1 MGGRYRRPRP
11 HPASLLILSQFYE
24 PNPSRERD
32 LSSRTASY
40 AGAEVL
46 HSIEHP
52 VYDDSGHGNIEPD
65 RESPA
70 GDAPV
75 RIEAFSKGP
84 KERDQSQRYNRRCQN
99 SVREKNREID
109 QPDTTLPFERNGT
122 DLIMVDEIRSQK
134 KNRASESKQHARFV
148 RRDVS

>member
-1 MGGRYRRPRP
+1 M
-11 HPASLLILSQFYE
+11 
-24 PNPSRERD
+24 
-32 LSSRTASY
+32 
-40 AGAEVL
+40 L

-65 RESPA
+65 RKSPA

-99 SVREKNREID
+99 GMREKNREID
-109 QPDTTLPFERNGT
+109 ESDTALLFEWNGT
-122 DLIMVDEIRSQK
+122 HLVVVDKIRSQK
-134 KNRASESKQHARFV
+134 KNRASESREHARFV
-148 RRDVS
+148 HPDVSRFDEEVSTDQQNGAE